1 MRLFLKLNLRDERG
15 VALPVALAVLF
26 AVAGLA
32 TVAARS
38 AIVANHQS
46 QRDRNAKSAI
56 ESAQSG
62 LQAATHELNMLQ
74 PGLTS
79 CVVKSPSTGD
89 LSVAS
94 VPASGWCA
102 AETETLGDGASYAVQ
117 VSGGAHL
124 TVNGQNIDERK
135 VVATGTANGVSRRAT
150 YTIDAAT
157 GNSLFPK
164 GYGMVGRD
172 TVQFKNNATF
182 TNGGIG
188 SNGDI
193 IFKNNTDV
201 CGPVIYGPGGS
212 FTAGSSFSQ
221 CPGAPPPT
229 AASQPF
235 PLQPVDMTGPNANNN
250 NVYITRAVTGSSTTP
265 KDSCSNCGSIG
276 WNSATRVLNLSGN
289 SVLTLTG
296 DTYALCSLT
305 LGSSAQLQVA
315 ARTTPLI
322 MYIDSP
328 ENCGGGAGMGAVTLD
343 GQFVNV
349 NTSASTFVLE
359 VAGSTTTATTVG
371 ISDNSSHASSPMA
384 IYAPNSTVDFKNNLD
399 WKGAIVAKTI
409 KVKNNA
415 TIDYDSSIEIIL
427 SGSLTR
433 LYESQGYKE
442 CATDP
447 SSSTD
452 PSSAC

>member
-1 MRLFLKLNLRDERG
+1 MRLFKLSLSDDRG
-15 VALPVALAVLF
+15 IALPVALAVLF

-32 TVAARS
+32 TVAARA
-38 AIVANHQS
+38 AIVADHQS
-46 QRDRNAKSAI
+46 FRDRNAKSAI

-74 PGLTS
+74 PGLSS
-79 CVVKSPSTGD
+79 CVAKNAGTGD
-89 LSVAS
+89 LSIVT

-102 AETETLGDGASYAVQ
+102 TETETLGDGASYTVQ
-117 VSGGAHL
+117 VSGGTHL

-135 VVATGTANGVSRRAT
+135 VVATGTTNGVIRRAT

-164 GYGMVGRD
+164 GYGMVGKD
-172 TVQFKNNATF
+172 TVEFKNNTTF

-201 CGPVIYGPGGS
+201 CGPVVYGPGGS
-212 FTAGSSFSQ
+212 FTAGGSFSQ
-221 CPGAPPPT
+221 CAGFPPPGAS
-229 AASQPF
+229 SQPF
-235 PLQPVDMTGPNANNN
+235 PLQPVDMTGPNASNN
-250 NVYITRAVTGSSTTP
+250 NVYITRAVGTPPQPTP
-265 KDSCSNCGSIG
+265 KDSCSNCGSIS
-276 WNSATRVLNLSGN
+276 WNSSTRALSLGGN

-296 DTYALCSLT
+296 DVYALCSLT
-305 LGSSAQLQVA
+305 LGNSAQLQIA
-315 ARTTPLI
+315 ARTTPMI

-328 ENCGGGAGMGAVTLD
+328 NTCGAGTGSVTLD

-349 NTSASTFVLE
+349 NASASSFVLE

-427 SGSLTR
+427 SGSQTR

-442 CATDP
+442 CATVP

-452 PSSAC
+452 PSSGC